1 LRIVSLIE
9 HAIVVR
15 GLADTVHAKTTNIA
29 DHIHRLA
36 DQILDRWREEVRRD
50 PEQFALVHHLDDQE
64 LQDHLPAL
72 IAKIINLL
80 RGEPA
85 DNLEEDAAEHGR
97 QRRALGY
104 SVVPLLHEMQIFR
117 HMLLSMVEEIVGAAV
132 SVGEIEQARNLIINI
147 VDRSMNVSIAQY
159 TLAAEEE
166 RNSAQNEAREL
177 HEQRDRFLVT
187 LSHELRN
194 QVSPILLGLQL
205 LKDLKP
211 ADHRMHAAV
220 ARIERQARQQ
230 AILIDDLLDM
240 SRFRYGK
247 LQLKR
252 ENLDLRVPVQHALET
267 FQGDFAAKQLKLEIQ
282 LPTQPLVAFADETR
296 IAQVLINLLSNALK
310 FTPAGGTISVELAQ
324 EDGAAIVT
332 VRDTGIGINPAILPQ
347 LFTMFFQV
355 DTPSKAVKAGLGIG
369 LSLAKILVELHG
381 GTMEAHSEGEGK
393 GAEFTVRL
401 PITEETCAAQP
412 LSPARRILVVD
423 DNPDQLELLAELLRL
438 RGYEVIVAHDA
449 TEALRLV
456 AEHSPRACVIDIG
469 LPDIDGYELARR
481 LRTLPETRDAR
492 LIAVTGFGTLA
503 DQETF
508 EKAGFDHYF
517 PKPPDLDKFMQAL
530 TS

>member
-1 LRIVSLIE
+1 L
-9 HAIVVR
+9 
-15 GLADTVHAKTTNIA
+15 VHAKTTNIA
-29 DHIHRLA
+29 DHIQRLA

-104 SVVPLLHEMQIFR
+104 SVVPLLRELQIFR
-117 HMLLSMVEEIVGAAV
+117 QVLLSMVGEIVGAAV
-132 SVGEIEQARNLIINI
+132 SVGEIEQARNLIIEI
-147 VDRSMNVSIAQY
+147 VDRSMNVSILQY

-166 RNSAQNEAREL
+166 RNSAQDEAREL

-194 QVSPILLGLQL
+194 QVSPILLGVQL

-211 ADHRMHAAV
+211 ADQRMQAAV
-220 ARIERQARQQ
+220 ERIERQARHQ
-230 AILIDDLLDM
+230 AILIDDLLGM

-252 ENLDLRVPVQHALET
+252 ENLDLRIPVQHALET
-267 FQGDFAAKQLKLEIQ
+267 FQGDFAAKRLKLEVQ
-282 LPTQPLVAFADETR
+282 LPDQPLFAFADETR

-310 FTPAGGTISVELAQ
+310 FTAAGATVSVELVQQA
-324 EDGAAIVT
+324 GAALLT
-332 VRDTGIGINPAILPQ
+332 VRDSGVGIPAEILPQ
-347 LFTMFFQV
+347 LFTMFFQAEA
-355 DTPSKAVKAGLGIG
+355 PSKAVKSGLGVG
-369 LSLAKILVELHG
+369 LALAKILVELHG
-381 GTMEAHSEGEGK
+381 GTIQAHSEGAGK

-401 PITEETCAAQP
+401 PLTGEVHAAQP

-438 RGYEVIVAHDA
+438 WGYEVIAARDA
-449 TEALRLV
+449 AEALRLV
-456 AEHSPRACVIDIG
+456 AEHRPRACVIDIG

-481 LRTLPETRDAR
+481 LRAIPETREAR
-492 LIAVTGFGTLA
+492 LIAVTGYGTLA
-503 DQETF
+503 DQQTF
-508 EKAGFDHYF
+508 EDAGFDHYF
-517 PKPPDLDKFMQAL
+517 PKPPDLMKLIQVLAN
-530 TS
+530 